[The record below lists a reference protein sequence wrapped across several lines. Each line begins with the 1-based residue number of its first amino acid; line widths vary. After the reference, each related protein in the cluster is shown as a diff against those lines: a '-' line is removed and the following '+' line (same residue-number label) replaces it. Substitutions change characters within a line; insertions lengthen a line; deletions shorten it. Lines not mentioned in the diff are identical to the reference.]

1 MDGRWRGVKRTDT
14 YKVEEVTV
22 VVVSIEKKV
31 KVVVLCRVAS
41 NV

>member
-1 MDGRWRGVKRTDT
+1 MDGRWRGVKRMDT
-14 YKVEEVTV
+14 YKVEEGTV

-31 KVVVLCRVAS
+31 KVVLLCRVAS